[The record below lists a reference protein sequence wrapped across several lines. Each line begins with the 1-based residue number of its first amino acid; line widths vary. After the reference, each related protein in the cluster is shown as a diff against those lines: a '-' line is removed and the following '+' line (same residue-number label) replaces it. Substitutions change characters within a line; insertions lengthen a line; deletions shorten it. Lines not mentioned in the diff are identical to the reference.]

1 MEIQKK
7 RGFRSAVF
15 PNRAY
20 SASFPVEMSEAT
32 DMQEKGREKPTLC
45 EVCGEKPFKYTCP
58 GCNKRTCSLA
68 CVKKHKL
75 DVASCDL
82 SLRVG
87 PLLWCA
93 KPDQVRE
100 HGRIQ

>member
-7 RGFRSAVF
+7 WRFRPIVFTNSAL
-15 PNRAY
+15 
-20 SASFPVEMSEAT
+20 SGSLLLQMSEAH
-32 DMQEKGREKPTLC
+32 DVKDKGQKPTLC

-75 DVASCDL
+75 DV
-82 SLRVG
+82 
-87 PLLWCA
+87 W
-93 KPDQVRE
+93 
-100 HGRIQ
+100 